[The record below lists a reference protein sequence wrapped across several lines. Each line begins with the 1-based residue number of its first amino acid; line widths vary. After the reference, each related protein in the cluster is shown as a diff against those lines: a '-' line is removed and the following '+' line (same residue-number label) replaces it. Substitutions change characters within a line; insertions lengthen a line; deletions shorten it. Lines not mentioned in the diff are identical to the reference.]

1 LTLFLKA
8 KTLVRPL
15 KLKTLLERAYS
26 GNYRRYMIIPA
37 ILFVLFPLII
47 FVYPG
52 LEKGIDVSG
61 GTLII
66 VRTDKQ
72 VDVAKLSDALAKFG
86 FTELKVVPFSG
97 GVQIQFGVNKTLE
110 SASKLLYDA
119 KNVVSSDP
127 QQSLQL
133 CMQAYAAL
141 KPYIDMQAPSEPEKC
156 VEKGFEALAS
166 ARDAF
171 NDALDREI
179 SLQLGLAGEQLA
191 QRIQHTEVSPA
202 LGELFWRHAIQVLI
216 IAAIAIFI
224 VIFAFFRDFIPTIAI
239 ILAAM
244 FDILAALTALAI
256 LRIPFSLATVS
267 AMLMLVGYSV
277 DTDIMLTTR
286 IFKGTGHIR
295 EDASSALRTGLTM
308 TGTTLIAVSIM
319 ALFSVTWG
327 IETIISIS
335 IVLLF
340 GLIGDLIST
349 WFMNAPMLLWYV
361 EKKGKMRK

>member
-1 LTLFLKA
+1 M
-8 KTLVRPL
+8 

-26 GNYRRYMIIPA
+26 GDYRRYMLLPA
-37 ILFVLFPLII
+37 FLFVLFPLII

-72 VDVAKLSDALAKFG
+72 VDVAKLSDALSKFG
-86 FTELKVVPFSG
+86 LTELKVVPFSG
-97 GVQIQFGVNKTLE
+97 GVQIQFGANKTFE

-119 KNVVSSDP
+119 KNIISSNP
-127 QQSLQL
+127 QRSLQL
-133 CMQAYAAL
+133 CTQAYATL
-141 KPYIDMQAPSEPEKC
+141 KPYIDTQAPSQAEEC
-156 VEKGFEALAS
+156 IENGFEVLAS
-166 ARDAF
+166 AKDAF

-179 SLQLGLAGEQLA
+179 SLQLDLASEQLA

-202 LGELFWRHAIQVLI
+202 LGELFWTHAVRVLV

-224 VIFAFFRDFIPTIAI
+224 VIFLFFRDFIPTIAI
-239 ILAAM
+239 ILAAA
-244 FDILAALTALAI
+244 FDILAALAALAI
-256 LRIPFSLATVS
+256 LRIPFSLASVS

-308 TGTTLIAVSIM
+308 TGTTLIAVGIM
-319 ALFSVTWG
+319 ALFSVGWG
-327 IETIISIS
+327 IETIVSIS
-335 IVLLF
+335 MVLLF

-349 WFMNAPMLLWYV
+349 WFMNAPMLLWYM
-361 EKKGKMRK
+361 EKKGKTRK